1 MNVIAQN
8 LTDQVCEIA
17 TVTTAVAHDLTRKIE
32 RSANGEIFQ
41 LQQTI
46 NTMVDQ
52 LRTSAAQV
60 TRVAYD
66 VGTEGI
72 LGGQAKIESVKE
84 MWNTLTVNVNAI
96 ANNLTTQVRISR
108 W

>member
-72 LGGQAKIESVKE
+72 LGGQAKIESVKG